1 MDNLDALE
9 AEMLNKNKQTT
20 TVQSQTTSSQSQDM
34 PKDNLDSIEE
44 QEGAVYLVA
53 PIPDT
58 SVSPLPSS
66 SNIKPPTKIEET
78 KELSFLKIKIYSGRT
93 HQIRAHLS
101 SIGFPILG
109 DSLYGGDEA
118 ERIFLHAH
126 SLSFPDSET
135 EKTIQVQSEIPANFK
150 ALF

>member
-20 TVQSQTTSSQSQDM
+20 TVQSQTTSTQSQDM

-44 QEGAVYLVA
+44 QEGAVSLVA

-78 KELSFLKIKIYSGRT
+78 KEDPTGLSARL
-93 HQIRAHLS
+93 QRAYENISAGDDQPVADTMIGGFISPFSQYDHL
-101 SIGFPILG
+101 
-109 DSLYGGDEA
+109 
-118 ERIFLHAH
+118 
-126 SLSFPDSET
+126 LS
-135 EKTIQVQSEIPANFK
+135 
-150 ALF
+150 